1 VFGVKLPSAH
11 WHNVSSCLKL
21 NATACVI
28 LLIQVLWTRVV
39 TVLTYVMSLHV
50 CTSYMFL
57 LFVLFVSTVVV
68 NGEYATIR
76 YSIYVRSKADAMA
89 SLI

>member
-1 VFGVKLPSAH
+1 MAQCFQLFKAQCDGMCYSV
-11 WHNVSSCLKL
+11 NSSSMDKGCY
-21 NATACVI
+21 CI
-28 LLIQVLWTRVV
+28 DC
-39 TVLTYVMSLHV
+39 VMSLHV